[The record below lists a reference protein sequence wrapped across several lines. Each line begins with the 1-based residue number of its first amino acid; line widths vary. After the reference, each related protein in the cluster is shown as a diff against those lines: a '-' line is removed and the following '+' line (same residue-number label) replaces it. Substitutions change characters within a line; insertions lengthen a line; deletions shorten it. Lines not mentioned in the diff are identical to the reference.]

1 MGRKAALNYEQ
12 VKAVVNALR
21 AAGAKPT
28 IDRVWDALDRAG
40 SKGTVHKLV
49 RQCLAESEGAEQT
62 PDSLRLLPH
71 DVQQVILAFADQT
84 ASTAREMIAD
94 ELIDCRREADSLA
107 TDNERL
113 GAEVGGLQEAL
124 LLAGTRE
131 SAADGRALQL
141 DIELTAVRAQI
152 NDERAAAEHV
162 RTALL
167 KAELRLEAAAQF
179 ERDLR
184 EARAELDAQ
193 KSARV
198 EAERFAAVLGAQKKD
213 QEERLSD
220 LKTELAASRD
230 AGALSERR
238 QADLLQVLED
248 ERQARVAA
256 ERELAVL
263 TAVQGASLVGEPK
276 REMDPRQT
284 TLWQHSPGLAGGDA
298 GGAVP
303 TRRQKRP
310 GHD

>member
-71 DVQQVILAFADQT
+71 DVQQVILAFADQA
-84 ASTAREMIAD
+84 ASTARERIAD
-94 ELIDCRREADSLA
+94 ELIDCKQEADSLA

-113 GAEVGGLQEAL
+113 EAEVGALQEAL
-124 LLAGTRE
+124 LLAGAE
-131 SAADGRALQL
+131 KSAADGRAVQL
-141 DIELTAVRAQI
+141 ESDLTAARAQI
-152 NDERAAAEHV
+152 NNERAAAEHLH
-162 RTALL
+162 TALL
-167 KAELRLEAAAQF
+167 KAELRLEGAAQG
-179 ERDLR
+179 EKDLR
-184 EARAELDAQ
+184 ETRAELDAQ

-198 EAERFAAVLGAQKKD
+198 DAERSAAVLGAQRTD
-213 QEERLSD
+213 QEERLGD
-220 LKTELAASRD
+220 LKIELAASRD
-230 AGALSERR
+230 AVTRGEKRL
-238 QADLLQVLED
+238 ADLLHTLEE

-263 TAVQGASLVGEPK
+263 AAVQGTCLIGEPR
-276 REMDPRQT
+276 RENDPRQA
-284 TLWQHSPGLAGGDA
+284 TLWQQYPEPAGSNAVGD
-298 GGAVP
+298 VP

-310 GHD
+310 AHD